1 MAVKPEVYRRSIR
14 RSIACYACSAASFL
28 LIPVSDFRSDGVE
41 RILAYLVGVLF
52 WLGLLLGLVLT
63 HRLSRIR
70 KAAQHKAYKR
80 PGLLCFFRNRRA
92 VICDAAMLASLL
104 CLIVLQKLL
113 GASHTASVALL
124 SVTFF
129 NVYLHAVLNG
139 NNYAYAIQRV

>member
-1 MAVKPEVYRRSIR
+1 MAVKPAAYHKCIR
-14 RSIACYACSAASFL
+14 RSIAYYACSAASFL
-28 LIPVSDFRSDGVE
+28 LIPISDFRGEGLE

-70 KAAQHKAYKR
+70 KAAQYKAYQR

-92 VICDAAMLASLL
+92 VVGDIALLVSLL

-124 SVTFF
+124 SVTCF
-129 NVYLHAVLNG
+129 NVYLHAVFNG
-139 NNYAYAIQRV
+139 NNYAYAVQRV